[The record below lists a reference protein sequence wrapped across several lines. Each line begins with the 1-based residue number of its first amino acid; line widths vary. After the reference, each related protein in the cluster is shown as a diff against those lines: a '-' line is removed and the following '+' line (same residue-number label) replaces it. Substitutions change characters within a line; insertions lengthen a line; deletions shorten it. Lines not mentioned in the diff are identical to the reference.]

1 MKPSAGIL
9 VFKPNKDNDGYLVL
23 LAHPG
28 GPLWGHKHKW
38 TLPKGVLDE
47 NEDHLVAAY
56 REFEEEI
63 GMLPPRGKLIDLGSI
78 KDGAKTNFIWAI
90 EGDIDLENFSCN
102 TFTMEWPLHSGIMGE
117 FPENDRA
124 EWFTMEAAR
133 QKLFTGQ
140 VGFIDRLAEQLGVT
154 LS

>member
-63 GMLPPRGKLIDLGSI
+63 GMLPPSGKLIDLGSI

-117 FPENDRA
+117 FPENPHFPRGLCHA
-124 EWFTMEAAR
+124 GSPREGVWGNRRFLPYAAI
-133 QKLFTGQ
+133 LM
-140 VGFIDRLAEQLGVT
+140 V
-154 LS
+154 